1 MKAPATQITS
11 TKFVLAG
18 MAFLCCALLA
28 GCKDSS
34 EERAAAE
41 SQCQQLAAS
50 STGFRPA
57 APAGADSTGG
67 KGAAVGAVGGA
78 AVGAATAKKGKTS
91 KKAVQGAAVGAAA
104 GAGVAALS
112 DSEKKK
118 AAAELK
124 AAYDREYRNCLH
136 QKGF

>member
-50 STGFRPA
+50 STGYRPA
-57 APAGADSTGG
+57 A
-67 KGAAVGAVGGA
+67 
-78 AVGAATAKKGKTS
+78 
-91 KKAVQGAAVGAAA
+91 Q
-104 GAGVAALS
+104 ALPP
-112 DSEKKK
+112 
-118 AAAELK
+118 
-124 AAYDREYRNCLH
+124 
-136 QKGF
+136 